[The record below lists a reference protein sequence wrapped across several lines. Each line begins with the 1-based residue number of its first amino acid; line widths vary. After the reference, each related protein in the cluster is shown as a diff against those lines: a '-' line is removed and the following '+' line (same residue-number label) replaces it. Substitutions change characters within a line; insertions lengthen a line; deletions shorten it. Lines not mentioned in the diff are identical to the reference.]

1 MELIPTG
8 TAVYL
13 LIYALFD
20 IGLETTFFLWF
31 FEPKRPKKRSCV
43 LYIALLFLWNA
54 ESMYT
59 TIYLPYEDHFFNSA
73 GYEII
78 SSLIFF
84 ALFLLV
90 LQLCAK
96 GNPVRSFAI
105 WQLLDYASLPALFL
119 CSLIRKL
126 AGWPSPMESVTISD
140 FPDCAC
146 TFIAYLLTALLLKR
160 FAARWE
166 KKLQRM
172 PLFIAWIILLFENAS
187 ALLSITDL
195 NTPDYFIGGISATL
209 NIGMA
214 LFLLSF
220 ILALLI
226 AIALSIASARA
237 AEQTSRLVQAQLE
250 LQHNY
255 YASMSKTQTMLRG
268 LRHDLANH
276 LSVLSALKE
285 SGREE
290 KLRQY
295 EDSLLDFCTRIEE
308 QAAPDPK
315 WENWKLPGLTPQEHH
330 AFCSALER
338 LLQHPGIPEH
348 AARVCR
354 NMDSLE
360 ILFSKNQISKRT
372 LRRIKKDIYWEV
384 ISQIS
389 NRHQIHPHWKE
400 GDDQWE
406 FILNF

>member
-13 LIYALFD
+13 AIYALFD
-20 IGLETTFFLWF
+20 IGFETAFFLWF
-31 FEPKRPKKRSCV
+31 FKPKHSLKRCTT
-43 LYIALLFLWNA
+43 LYILLVTLWNVQI
-54 ESMYT
+54 SYT
-59 TIYLPYEDHFFNSA
+59 SIYVPYKNHIFNSPV
-73 GYEII
+73 YMVPC
-78 SSLIFF
+78 SIFF
-84 ALFLLV
+84 MALFLFFFQTCV
-90 LQLCAK
+90 K
-96 GNPVRSFAI
+96 GSSIRNYAI
-105 WQLLDYASLPALFL
+105 YLLLGYTVYPALFV
-119 CSLIRKL
+119 CSFLRKL
-126 AGWPSPMESVTISD
+126 TGWPSSMASVTISD

-146 TFIAYLLTALLLKR
+146 TLLFYAITALLLKR
-160 FAARWE
+160 ASRHWAETFQKIPLIAAW
-166 KKLQRM
+166 L
-172 PLFIAWIILLFENAS
+172 LILFETLGAPVAS
-187 ALLSITDL
+187 AAFLYSSLHL
-195 NTPDYFIGGISATL
+195 EGISATL
-209 NIGMA
+209 GFFIA
-214 LFLLSF
+214 TLLLFF